1 MRAATETR
9 SDDLRAT
16 EPRRPATRNERL
28 AGAALAV
35 ALVVLAFSGLGM
47 TLTEPDEGRY
57 VEIPREM
64 IATGDFVTPRLDG
77 VLYLEKPPLYYWMNA
92 ASLEVFGHGPLAAR
106 FWSAALGLLGVA
118 LTFRLARGVA
128 GVRVALYAAAF
139 LGTSPLWVVM
149 AHLNTID
156 MALTFLTTLA
166 LACFWWAHEGTRRL
180 PWIAMFAVAALAVL
194 CKGLIGAV
202 VPGAVV
208 FLYLLA
214 TRRWS
219 ILRRVPWFSGLAAF
233 AVLAVPWHV
242 LAARATP
249 QFLWFYF
256 VHEHVLR
263 YLTDEARRVEPFWFF
278 LVVVGAGALPWIGL
292 LPSAGSLL
300 ARREARDA
308 HGPERRDL
316 ALFAALWAGFVIAFF
331 SISKSKLIP
340 YVLPAFPPLAI
351 LFALAA
357 EHAERVGGRE
367 RALARAGMLVALAVM
382 VVLFVPFLAAGL
394 GRVPAFSEPGRLFPW
409 VVLPAAPGIVVAAS
423 AIVLSARR
431 RSTRGQVAAAAATV
445 LLCGALLGA
454 ASHTVERYST
464 ARIADWLDR
473 NAGPDAEV
481 FGFRFYPQSLPFQL
495 RRTIGVVEKRGELE
509 FGIGQLDPEERLR
522 RFPDAAE
529 FALRWQLGK
538 PLWLVVEKD
547 RMGSL
552 PRYGI
557 EPYRTILE
565 EGKYVLVTNRW
576 RTP

>member
-1 MRAATETR
+1 MQAVSESRAAG
-9 SDDLRAT
+9 LLAT

-28 AGAALAV
+28 AGAALV
-35 ALVVLAFSGLGM
+35 LALVVLAFSGLGM

-92 ASLEVFGHGPLAAR
+92 ASLEVFGHGPFAAR
-106 FWSAALGLLGVA
+106 VWSAALGLLGVA
-118 LTFRLARGVA
+118 VTFRLARGVA

-139 LGTSPLWVVM
+139 LGTAPLWVVM

-156 MALTFLTTLA
+156 MTLTFLTTMT
-166 LACFWWAHEGTRRL
+166 LACFWWAHDGTRRL
-180 PWIAMFAVAALAVL
+180 PWIAMFAASALAVL
-194 CKGLIGAV
+194 CKGLVGAV

-208 FLYLLA
+208 FLYVLA

-219 ILRRVPWFSGLAAF
+219 MLKRVPWLSGLATF
-233 AVLAVPWHV
+233 AVVAAPWHV

-256 VHEHVLR
+256 VREHVLR
-263 YLTDEARRVEPFWFF
+263 YLTDEARRVQPFWFF
-278 LVVVGAGALPWIGL
+278 FVVVGIGALPWIGL
-292 LPSAGSLL
+292 LPAAGSLL

-331 SISKSKLIP
+331 SVSKSKLIP

-351 LFALAA
+351 LLALTA
-357 EHAERVGGRE
+357 EHAERLGGRE
-367 RALARAGMLVALAVM
+367 RTLARVGM
-382 VVLFVPFLAAGL
+382 VVTLAAVLALCVPFLAAGL
-394 GRVPAFSEPGRLFPW
+394 GRVPAFSDPGRLFPR
-409 VVLPAAPGIVVAAS
+409 VVLAATVGILAAAS
-423 AIVLSARR
+423 AIVLWVRR
-431 RSTRGQVAAAAATV
+431 RPRLGQVAAAAATAF
-445 LLCGALLGA
+445 LCAALLGA

-473 NAGPDAEV
+473 NAGPDADV

-529 FALRWQLGK
+529 FALRWQQGR
-538 PLWLVVEKD
+538 PLWLVVERD
-547 RMGSL
+547 RIPSL

-557 EPYRTILE
+557 EPYRTVLE
-565 EGKYVLVTNRW
+565 EGKYVLVTNR
-576 RTP
+576 RRIP